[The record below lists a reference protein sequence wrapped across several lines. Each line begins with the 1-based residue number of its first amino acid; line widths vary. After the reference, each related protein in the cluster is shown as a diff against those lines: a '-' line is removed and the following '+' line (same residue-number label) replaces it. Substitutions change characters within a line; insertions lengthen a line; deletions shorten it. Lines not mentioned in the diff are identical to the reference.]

1 MTKSGLELLNEL
13 IAELEES
20 LKNANGRTP
29 NNNNPTTQI
38 NRPAQK
44 EGKGAST
51 VVKAASTATPPVAPK
66 GVAKAASTPP
76 VAKGELTLNSLDL
89 RVGKI
94 VEVKRHETA
103 EKLYCEM
110 IDVGEAEPRPIASG
124 LVPHYSLEQMQG
136 RNLIVVANL
145 KARNLVGFKSYGMVL
160 CAAKVDPDTG
170 VEKVEFIDPPAGS
183 KVGSRVVIVTGEE
196 IQPPLSSSQVE
207 KQKAFEILAADL
219 RVGDDGVAKW
229 RGCPLEVVGE
239 GTCTAPT
246 LKDAQI
252 R

>member
-1 MTKSGLELLNEL
+1 LN
-13 IAELEES
+13 
-20 LKNANGRTP
+20 KNDS
-29 NNNNPTTQI
+29 PTQDAST
-38 NRPAQK
+38 RSVQK
-44 EGKGAST
+44 EGKGTRSVQKEGKGISADA
-51 VVKAASTATPPVAPK
+51 KAASTATPPIAPK
-66 GVAKAASTPP
+66 
-76 VAKGELTLNSLDL
+76 KGDLTLNSLDL

-103 EKLYCEM
+103 DKLYCEM
-110 IDVGEAEPRPIASG
+110 IDVGEAEPRAIASG
-124 LVPHYSLEQMQG
+124 LVPHYSLEQMQN
-136 RNLIVVANL
+136 RQLIVVANL
-145 KARNLVGFKSYGMVL
+145 KARNLVGFKSFGMVL

-170 VEKVEFIDPPAGS
+170 AEKVEFIDPPAGS

-207 KQKAFEILAADL
+207 KQKAFEVLAADL
-219 RVGDDGVAKW
+219 RVGEDGVAKW
-229 RGCPLEVVGE
+229 RGFPLEVVGE